1 MLFGAPVD
9 AMLDALE
16 KDGGTEEVTLE
27 TFLDEGELIGELR
40 ALNKRLLE
48 YLSTDESL
56 RGLVSYATAHVPASL
71 GAQESEVDKR
81 RKYSLVST
89 EILSSQIP
97 EISNRFVVADDL
109 LEKLFLVFEG
119 ELELFVASNVCRV
132 IVALLREHN
141 IPMLM
146 FIRGRKSFVSTLL
159 GHMSLVPAADLI
171 VRLLDGPEND
181 NVIQPPRREATDL
194 LAREDVLNRL
204 VDVFV
209 ETVDSKSGDEQ
220 AKTLLLSTISE
231 VILACALRTIELGK
245 VFIPIPGIINPYNNS
260 KSIARMVTAGL
271 KDLKLS
277 NGKRNDALIF
287 SLNVVIEMLSTE
299 TNKIALQSEKPAG
312 KTGKA
317 LTSVANMSQ
326 MRSNLWSES
335 RTQETTDESAPK
347 QFKPVVSTAN
357 LEKELSV
364 CFEELRAVLKQRA
377 LQKAVLNAACVVHE
391 PLGSTRLKVVE
402 FFTTCMKQGKEMTI
416 LALDDVELAECLL
429 DLFFQYEW
437 NNMLH
442 HLVTSAVVH
451 ALESDEE
458 AAQAAWLKG
467 DIIGRIISKWNEET
481 QNTDGHQQNAGGHL
495 GHLIVLASAVKEFL
509 EKSGDRRQVFF
520 NPDELKAFDAFCSQ
534 ELSPAMD
541 IQRQKL
547 GGGVPNDSA
556 GSECSDVVEEDTDV
570 VEIDTLFN
578 KLAKDRAKVAESD
591 EDSDEDDDEI
601 EIVDTT
607 IPAEEMSRVLRMGRR
622 SHSSK
627 SPSTPQPQPED
638 SEWVVF
644 EPEVGVGRSGKEAKG
659 TASNQPLSA

>member
-9 AMLDALE
+9 ALLDALE
-16 KDGGTEEVTLE
+16 KGSGNEEVTLE
-27 TFLDEGELIGELR
+27 TFLDEGELLGELR

-56 RGLVSYATAHVPASL
+56 GGLISYATARAPATP
-71 GAQESEVDKR
+71 GAEEAEVDTR
-81 RKYSLVST
+81 RKYALVAS

-119 ELELFVASNVCRV
+119 ELDLFVASNVCRV

-146 FIRGRKSFVSTLL
+146 FIRGRKSFVSILL

-181 NVIQPPRREATDL
+181 NVIQPPRSEATDL

-204 VDVFV
+204 VDIFV
-209 ETVDSKSGDEQ
+209 ETVDSKPGDEE
-220 AKTLLLSTISE
+220 AKTKLLSTVSE

-245 VFIPIPGIINPYNNS
+245 VFIQIPAVINPYNNS
-260 KSIARMVTAGL
+260 KSITRMVTAGL
-271 KDLKLS
+271 KDFKLS
-277 NGKRNDALIF
+277 NGKRNASLIF

-299 TNKIALQSEKPAG
+299 TNRIAVQPEKPAG

-317 LTSVANMSQ
+317 LTSVVNMSQ
-326 MRSNLWSES
+326 MRSSLCGD
-335 RTQETTDESAPK
+335 RRAQGTTDDSTPQ
-347 QFKPVVSTAN
+347 QFKPVISTAN

-364 CFEELRAVLKQRA
+364 YFEELRAVLKQRA
-377 LQKAVLNAACVVHE
+377 LQKSVQNAACVVHE

-416 LALDDVELAECLL
+416 LALDDAEVAECLL

-451 ALESDEE
+451 ALESEQE

-467 DIIGRIISKWNEET
+467 DVIGRIISKWNEES
-481 QNTDGHQQNAGGHL
+481 QNSDGNQHPAGGHL
-495 GHLIVLASAVKEFL
+495 GHLIVLASAVEEFL

-520 NPDELKAFDAFCSQ
+520 NPDELKAFAAFCSQ
-534 ELSPAMD
+534 ELRPAMD
-541 IQRQKL
+541 IQQQKL

-556 GSECSDVVEEDTDV
+556 GSECSDVIEEDTDV

-578 KLAKDRAKVAESD
+578 NLAKNRAKVAEAD
-591 EDSDEDDDEI
+591 EDSDEDDGEI

-607 IPAEEMSRVLRMGRR
+607 LPAEEISRVLRMGRR

-627 SPSTPQPQPED
+627 TTSTPQPQPED
-638 SEWVVF
+638 TDWVVF
-644 EPEVGVGRSGKEAKG
+644 EPEVGVKRGGKETKG
-659 TASNQPLSA
+659 TTSNQPLSA